1 MDERLDVLISRVER
15 LTKLIAAGLVLGKTQ
30 GEQVDLLS
38 KAGFQP
44 KEIAGL
50 VGSTPN
56 SVRVT
61 LSTMRKAKSKK
72 FAKKAEKG
80 E

>member
-1 MDERLDVLISRVER
+1 MDEKLDILVDKVER
-15 LTKLIAAGLVLGKTQ
+15 LMKLIAVAVATGKTQ
-30 GEQVDLLS
+30 GEQVDVLS
-38 KAGFQP
+38 RAGFQP

-56 SVRVT
+56 SIRVA
-61 LSTMRKAKSKK
+61 LSTMRKAKGKK
-72 FAKKAEKG
+72 LAKRANKG

>member
-1 MDERLDVLISRVER
+1 MDERLDALVSKVER
-15 LTKLIAAGLVLGKTQ
+15 LTKLVAIGVVVGKTQ

-50 VGSTPN
+50 IGSTPN
-56 SVRVT
+56 SVRVA
-61 LSTMRKAKSKK
+61 LSTMRKAKKK
-72 FAKKAEKG
+72 LVK
-80 E
+80 